1 MQHSILFK
9 KPGYYSAFP
18 LISNNSDNN
27 SKISVIFVS
36 SPFHDHFG
44 ENFACV
50 ETIDF
55 GRSWTT
61 TIMPR
66 RVDHKDMFKGDISSL
81 SSFTVKSGWRA
92 FTNQLS
98 NEDLFTAGSIG
109 WEKLDIDQKKIA
121 LNNGWVVR
129 DHPQDPDKYIYVNT
143 PKLFVKK
150 SKDNG
155 KTWEKYEW
163 IAEGFKW
170 VLGFERG
177 IVLENGTML
186 VPMYGVKE
194 DGLHVTFVLRSGVK
208 LNEWSLIEIGKGD
221 ETALIE
227 VTPNKILAM
236 SRYTEGDKS
245 GYLLSTISHDGGL
258 TWSNQIETNIW
269 GFPAHLLKLSD
280 DRILCSY
287 GFRKSPMGIR
297 AVVSDDGG
305 LNWDLSKEYILR
317 DDAGTLSNKNEK
329 SNLTGGRSSSDV
341 GYPVSKQLLDG
352 SILTVYYI
360 TLEDGITHCASTRWN
375 L

>member
-9 KPGYYSAFP
+9 NPGYYSAFP
-18 LISNNSDNN
+18 LILSNSN
-27 SKISVIFVS
+27 SKISAIFVS

-50 ETIDF
+50 ETKDF
-55 GRSWTT
+55 GRSWA
-61 TIMPR
+61 TIIGPKEINNESTF
-66 RVDHKDMFKGDISSL
+66 DGDIFDWRL
-81 SSFTVKSGWRA
+81 FTAKSGWRA
-92 FTNQLS
+92 FTNKLP
-98 NEDLFTAGSIG
+98 NGDLISAGSTG
-109 WEKLDIDQKKIA
+109 WEKLDIDQKNIA
-121 LNNGWVVR
+121 LENGWVVR
-129 DHPQDPDKYIYVNT
+129 DHPQNPGKFIYVNT

-155 KTWEKYEW
+155 KTWEKNEW

-177 IVLENGTML
+177 IVLENGTMV
-186 VPMYGVKE
+186 VPMYGLRNNDSV
-194 DGLHVTFVLRSGVK
+194 VTFVLRSDTNG
-208 LNEWSLIEIGKGD
+208 NEWSLIEIGKGD
-221 ETALIE
+221 ETALVE
-227 VTPNKILAM
+227 VAPNEVLSM
-236 SRYTEGDKS
+236 SRHTSGGDS
-245 GYLLSTISHDGGL
+245 GYLLSTRSHDGGL
-258 TWSNQIETNIW
+258 TWSSQTKTNIW

-305 LNWDLSKEYILR
+305 FTWNIHQEYILR
-317 DDAGTLSNKNEK
+317 YDAGTISAKNEQTK
-329 SNLTGGRSSSDV
+329 LTGGRPSSDV
-341 GYPVSKQLLDG
+341 GYPVSIQLIDG

-360 TLEDGITHCASTRWN
+360 TLEDGITHCASTKWT